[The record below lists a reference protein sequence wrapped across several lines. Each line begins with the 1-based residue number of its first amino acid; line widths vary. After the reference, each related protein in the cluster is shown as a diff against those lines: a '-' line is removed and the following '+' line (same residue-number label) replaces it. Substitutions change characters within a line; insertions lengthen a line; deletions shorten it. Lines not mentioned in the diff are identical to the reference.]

1 MEGLDAQLLRT
12 RLSLARILAYPTQRA
27 SLDFS
32 GCRELSANALSRTL
46 QSSVHRAGEA
56 GSTERDEHAA
66 LVAER
71 ADVAVQGTRRGLGQ
85 GMRRKG

>member
-1 MEGLDAQLLRT
+1 
-12 RLSLARILAYPTQRA
+12 
-27 SLDFS
+27 
-32 GCRELSANALSRTL
+32 
-46 QSSVHRAGEA
+46 VHRAGEA

-85 GMRRKG
+85 GMRRKGCHVTRLVLP